1 MFYRETVLPNGITIR
16 TEHMDSVRSIT
27 LGIWFKV
34 GSRDETLQEAG
45 LSHFMEHMFFKGTT
59 SRTAA
64 EISGAFDELGAE
76 LNAFTSKEYTCYYA
90 RFVDEKLE
98 RSVELLSDMLVNS
111 KFAPDCIE
119 SEREVVIEEIARS
132 EDAPEED
139 VYDVFHEAMFPTHTL
154 GRPVLGSR
162 ESVGSFAHDDCAGYL
177 KKHYNTANCCIA
189 AAGNIDHDILVE
201 MVKRYFAA
209 MPVGQR
215 KIRDLG
221 KETDR
226 LFSRFI
232 QKDTEQAH
240 MVIGVPGLPIDDSD
254 RFAQSLLDMLF
265 GGSMASRLFQEVRE
279 KNGLAYAIF
288 AESLAYQGEGAFSI
302 YAGTRPDNLMKVATI
317 IKHELDRIIAE
328 GATSEELERVR
339 SYAVGQTLLR
349 TEATRNHMTR
359 LGKSSVTDAELL
371 SFEEAVERYNAVTL
385 DQVNNSVQRIYSQ
398 APTVAVISPFAVD
411 EVAHIMEHALA

>member
-34 GSRDETLQEAG
+34 GSRDETSREAG
-45 LSHFMEHMFFKGTT
+45 LSHFMEHMFFKGTS
-59 SRTAA
+59 SRSASQ
-64 EISGAFDELGAE
+64 ISGAFDELGAE

-98 RSVELLSDMLVNS
+98 HAMELLSDMLVNS
-111 KFAPDCIE
+111 QFAPDCIE

-132 EDAPEED
+132 EDSPEED

-162 ESVGSFAHDDCAGYL
+162 ESVRAFVHDDCAGYL
-177 KKHYNTANCCIA
+177 KKHYNTSNCCVA
-189 AAGNIDHDILVE
+189 AAGNIDHDVLVDL
-201 MVKRYFAA
+201 VKRYLAS
-209 MPVGQR
+209 MPTGERTV
-215 KIRDLG
+215 RDLG

-240 MVIGVPGLPIDDSD
+240 MVIGAPGLPIDDSD
-254 RFAQSLLDMLF
+254 RFAHSLLDMLF

-279 KNGLAYAIF
+279 KNGLAYAVF
-288 AESLAYQGEGAFSI
+288 AESIAYQGEGAFSI
-302 YAGTRPDNLMKVATI
+302 YAGTRPENLMKVATI
-317 IKHELDRIIAE
+317 IKRELNRIIDE
-328 GATSEELERVR
+328 GATLEELERVR
-339 SYAVGQTLLR
+339 NYAVGQTLLR

-385 DQVNNSVQRIYSQ
+385 DQVNDSVQRIYSQ
-398 APTVAVISPFAVD
+398 VPTIAVISPLKVD
-411 EVAHIMEHALA
+411 EVEHIMEHALM